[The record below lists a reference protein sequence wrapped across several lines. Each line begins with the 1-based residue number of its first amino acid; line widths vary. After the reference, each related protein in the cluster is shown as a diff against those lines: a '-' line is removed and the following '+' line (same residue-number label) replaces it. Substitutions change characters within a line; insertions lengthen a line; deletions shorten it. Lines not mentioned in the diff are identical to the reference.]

1 MSKKRRTQSFDDPV
15 IAAQRI
21 VADAEIEL
29 HQEIAKIWKRL
40 DWTDPSVAFYGE
52 TNAGKST
59 LIEAL
64 LLLFR
69 SAGDKPGDA
78 IGDGSPDYTRKAS
91 AYPCLYDGTGF
102 NLVDVPGIEGDEAK
116 VAIEI
121 ENALHRAHVV
131 FYVTA
136 DARPPQGGDDGR
148 DGTLEKIKRQLK
160 PQAKVWA
167 VYNKKLNNPRQI
179 GTSLASDDENQSL
192 ADGVNSLDG
201 KMREVLGSHYQGH
214 VVLSALPGFLAL
226 ADNLPSDSRFA
237 SQREKFL
244 TRVSSTDLLAFSN
257 VEEFG
262 RLLRNN
268 VPTRSEI
275 AQTNLDKLLPPI
287 TAAVDSL
294 EKKAEHHFAK
304 PARELG
310 KQLKRL
316 GPELELIAE
325 DASKAVKRLTDEVT
339 NGCVLRVRKEML
351 QAIEK
356 GLSGDDELKRKLE
369 QVLDDER
376 DRLPETVN
384 SRVGS
389 TVRNAQNSC
398 KEALQ
403 LVEKYLNDNHAFDS
417 KDFVSSFSHAAE
429 VSTNSGIDW
438 GGVVGTAVNTAV
450 ALLAGGPI
458 IAGITA
464 VMGIFRSFWNFF
476 SSDYH
481 KDQQKLSLNKNIDM
495 IKPKLRK
502 DVNETLR
509 QVESDLRKHV
519 LDMTLPLQAVEQNFR
534 AADNSMREAVGE
546 LRQLAEDPSYL
557 YRYAEVYSST
567 G

>member
-1 MSKKRRTQSFDDPV
+1 MIVARK
-15 IAAQRI
+15 I
-21 VADAEIEL
+21 VADAEANL
-29 HQEIAKIWKRL
+29 HQEIAQIWKRL

-64 LLLFR
+64 LLLFG
-69 SAGDKPGDA
+69 SAGDIPGDA

-91 AYPCLYDGTGF
+91 AHPCLYDGTGF
-102 NLVDVPGIEGDEAK
+102 NLVDVPGIEGNEAK

-121 ENALHRAHVV
+121 EDALHRAHVV

-179 GTSLASDDENQSL
+179 GTSLANDDERQSL

-244 TRVSSTDLLAFSN
+244 TKVSSTDLLAFSN
-257 VEEFG
+257 VKSFG
-262 RLLRNN
+262 KLLRDN
-268 VPTRSEI
+268 VPTRSKI
-275 AQTNLDKLLPPI
+275 AQANLDKLLPPI
-287 TAAVDSL
+287 MAAADYL

-310 KQLKRL
+310 KQLKIL
-316 GPELELIAE
+316 GPELEMIAE

-356 GLSGDDELKRKLE
+356 GLSGDGELKKKLE
-369 QVLDDER
+369 QVLDEER
-376 DRLPETVN
+376 NRLPDTV
-384 SRVGS
+384 SAKLGS
-389 TVRNAQNSC
+389 AVQNVQRSC
-398 KEALQ
+398 KEALK
-403 LVEKYLNDNHAFDS
+403 LVEKYL
-417 KDFVSSFSHAAE
+417 KDVRVFESAYFSSSFSHAVE
-429 VSTNSGIDW
+429 VDTKSGVDW
-438 GGVVGTAVNTAV
+438 GS
-450 ALLAGGPI
+450 LAGSAIGLALSLAAGPLGI
-458 IAGITA
+458 IARLSTLFSIA
-464 VMGIFRSFWNFF
+464 RSFWNFF
-476 SSDYH
+476 NSDYQ
-481 KDQQKLSLNKNIDM
+481 KDQQKQSLNQNLDA
-495 IKPKLRK
+495 IKPKLRT
-502 DVNETLR
+502 DVKQTLEK
-509 QVESDLRKHV
+509 VDADLRKHV
-519 LDMTLPLQAVEQNFR
+519 LDMIIPLQAVEQNFR
-534 AADNSMREAVGE
+534 AAANSMGESVGD

-567 G
+567 A